1 MSFLLYADDH
11 AHMRTMVRDLLAAEG
26 HTVTLAADG
35 VAALSQLG
43 LARAADGPGATAA
56 PARLPDLMVLDVMM
70 PGLSG
75 LEVCRRVKAHPRTAG
90 VPVLMLTGEG
100 TIDDKVAG
108 FDAGADDY
116 LAKPFHPRELRAR
129 VDALLRLVRRE
140 GDRNPTSGLPGSA
153 AIEAALYDRAGQGQA
168 FAACYLD
175 LDHFKAF
182 NDAFGFAAADGV
194 IRDAGTAL
202 HGAVSDAGGG
212 GDDFVG
218 HVGGDDFLVV
228 TVPERA
234 VPLVE
239 ESARRFRALV
249 AARAGSEAAARG
261 SYRAADREG
270 RVREYMLPALTAAVV
285 LVDPATWDGPEPL
298 GARAADVKRRAKA
311 AGGAMGGAMLI
322 EAL

>member
-1 MSFLLYADDH
+1 MSHLLYADDH
-11 AHMRTMVRDLLAAEG
+11 AHMRAMVRDLLAAEG
-26 HTVTLAADG
+26 HAVTLAADG
-35 VAALSQLG
+35 VAALAQLG
-43 LARAADGPGATAA
+43 LARAGDAPGAAAA
-56 PARLPDLMVLDVMM
+56 PARVPDLLVLDVMM

-75 LEVCRRVKAHPRTAG
+75 LDVCRRVRAHPRTAG
-90 VPVLMLTGEG
+90 LPVLMLTGEG

-129 VDALLRLVRRE
+129 VAALLRLVRRE
-140 GDRNPTSGLPGSA
+140 HDRNPTSGLPGSA
-153 AIEAALYDRAGQGQA
+153 AIETALCGRAEQGRT

-175 LDHFKAF
+175 LDHFNAF
-182 NDAFGFAAADGV
+182 NDTFGFAAADGV
-194 IRDAGTAL
+194 IRDAGVAL
-202 HGAVSDAGGG
+202 HGAVTEAGDAGE
-212 GDDFVG
+212 DFVG

-249 AARAGSEAAARG
+249 AQRAGAEAAARG
-261 SYRAADREG
+261 TYQAADREG
-270 RVREYMLPALTAAVV
+270 RVREYALPALTAAVV
-285 LVDPATWDGPEPL
+285 VVDPARWAGPEPL
-298 GARAADVKRRAKA
+298 GARAADVKRRAKVAGGA
-311 AGGAMGGAMLI
+311 AGGALLV